1 MLRAVWSVVG
11 LGSVGPLQCPSCT
24 EWGFSVSVT
33 PVNGWGLCQGRHLG
47 GVKNRILELVQ
58 PSTLLPPTQAALV
71 SPLMPAWHD
80 VSGGQVPGQKLCP
93 SVVNKNSLNA

>member
-1 MLRAVWSVVG
+1 MVSGGPGV
-11 LGSVGPLQCPSCT
+11 SGPLQCPSGT
-24 EWGFSVSVT
+24 EWGFFVFAIPMT
-33 PVNGWGLCQGRHLG
+33 DWHLYLGRHLG
-47 GVKNRILELVQ
+47 DVKNRILELVQ
-58 PSTLLPPTQAALV
+58 PSMLLQLTHTALV